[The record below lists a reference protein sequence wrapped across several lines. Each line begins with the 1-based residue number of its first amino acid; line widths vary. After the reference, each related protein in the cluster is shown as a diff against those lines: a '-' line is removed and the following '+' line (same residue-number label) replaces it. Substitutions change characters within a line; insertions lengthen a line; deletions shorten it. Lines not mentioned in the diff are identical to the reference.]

1 MTNKKYFKCEILC
14 YKIMLDIYDRNIE
27 ATDIGVKELVGKMLS
42 LEFLTR
48 DVPQIKQF
56 KAPGIIS

>member
-1 MTNKKYFKCEILC
+1 
-14 YKIMLDIYDRNIE
+14 MLDIYDRNIE